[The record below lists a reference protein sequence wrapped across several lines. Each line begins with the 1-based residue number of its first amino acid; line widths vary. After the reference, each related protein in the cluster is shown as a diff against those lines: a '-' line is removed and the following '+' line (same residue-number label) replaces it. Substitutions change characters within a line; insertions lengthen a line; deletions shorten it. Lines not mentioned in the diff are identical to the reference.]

1 MLLFSEECTFN
12 LSFRPFFFCS
22 GYATSI
28 PAKRKNH
35 RETHAIAKFCPQRED
50 CGVMCLTSVEPRRTS
65 QTMRE
70 LRSAPVIAH
79 NMAALVYE
87 KDI

>member
-22 GYATSI
+22 GYATGV

-35 RETHAIAKFCPQRED
+35 RETHAKAKFCPQRED
-50 CGVMCLTSVEPRRTS
+50 CGVMFLTSMEPRRAS
-65 QTMRE
+65 QAIRE

-79 NMAALVYE
+79 NMAALVSQ

>member
-1 MLLFSEECTFN
+1 MF
-12 LSFRPFFFCS
+12 
-22 GYATSI
+22 
-28 PAKRKNH
+28 
-35 RETHAIAKFCPQRED
+35 
-50 CGVMCLTSVEPRRTS
+50 LTSVEPGRAS

-79 NMAALVYE
+79 NMAALVSQ

>member
-1 MLLFSEECTFN
+1 MLLFSEECSFN
-12 LSFRPFFFCS
+12 LSFHPFFFCS
-22 GYATSI
+22 GYATGA

-35 RETHAIAKFCPQRED
+35 IATHARAKFFPQRED
-50 CGVMCLTSVEPRRTS
+50 CSAMCLTSVQPGCASE
-65 QTMRE
+65 TMRE

>member
-1 MLLFSEECTFN
+1 MLLFSEECTLN
-12 LSFRPFFFCS
+12 LSFRPFFS
-22 GYATSI
+22 VLAMPLAPPRNERTI
-28 PAKRKNH
+28 EKPALEQSSSH
-35 RETHAIAKFCPQRED
+35 IED
-50 CGVMCLTSVEPRRTS
+50 CAVIFLTSVELGCAS

>member
-1 MLLFSEECTFN
+1 MLLFSEECSFN
-12 LSFRPFFFCS
+12 LSFRTFFFCS
-22 GYATSI
+22 SYATGA

-35 RETHAIAKFCPQRED
+35 IETHARAKVFPERAD
-50 CGVMCLTSVEPRRTS
+50 CGVMFLPSAAPGSAS

-79 NMAALVYE
+79 NMAAFVYE

>member
-1 MLLFSEECTFN
+1 M
-12 LSFRPFFFCS
+12 
-22 GYATSI
+22 
-28 PAKRKNH
+28 
-35 RETHAIAKFCPQRED
+35 
-50 CGVMCLTSVEPRRTS
+50 MCLTSVEPGYA
-65 QTMRE
+65 QIMWE

>member
-22 GYATSI
+22 GYATGV

-35 RETHAIAKFCPQRED
+35 IETRARAKFFPYRRLWCDIPYLRGAKVCVPDREGVALGSCQCP
-50 CGVMCLTSVEPRRTS
+50 
-65 QTMRE
+65 
-70 LRSAPVIAH
+70 
-79 NMAALVYE
+79 
-87 KDI
+87 